1 MKKEIGHRWNF
12 FKAGGAYQAAINTA
26 DDIKNL
32 GKLDKKLWS
41 ALACPTSGLMFDS
54 KLLSMLDADADGR
67 LRYGDI
73 VSAAEWTCDSLSDVS
88 RLFEESDTLELSQI
102 NTETSEGKTLLSS
115 AKTVLANLGKA
126 GDGKISVSDFADTAK
141 IFAAGAFNADG
152 IITELSCDDVLKPVF
167 ADILSVSTPKTD
179 RSGKD
184 GIDAAD
190 VEKFFADAA
199 AYTAW
204 LDAFNAD
211 SAVSPLG
218 ESTADAFAA
227 YSAVKEKIDDFF
239 VRVDVLRFAP
249 DASASVNATAARFA
263 EILSEEV
270 GPCDASL
277 KNLPAALVSADG
289 MLDLSGDVNPAW
301 RAPLAAFAELVA
313 KPVCASTKISKADWK
328 KIADTFAPYAAWR
341 AAKPATDA
349 EKIGGARLREIL
361 AGDAKTRFADAFV
374 SEASVAAEVA
384 EIEKVEKLVRLN
396 KSLCPLLRNFVSFQ
410 SFYKDKAEAIFQFGQ
425 LYIDGRMCSLCIKV
439 EDVAKHSAMASL
451 SYGYLLYCV
460 CKRKGEADMN
470 IVAVVTAGDSDD
482 LIVGKNGIF
491 YDRAGRDWDATVVKI
506 VDNPIGIAQAF
517 FSPYKRLVKWVSEQ
531 IAKRALDADK
541 SVAANLESG
550 KIVDDKTKKID
561 IGTVAALGVAVGG
574 ITTAFGMILGAFV
587 RLGPWMPIGIVGV
600 ILAISLPSVIIA
612 AMKLG
617 FRNLAPLLDANGW
630 AVNNKAN
637 INIVFGAHLTQT
649 PRRRRQGGA

>member
-73 VSAAEWTCDSLSDVS
+73 VSAAEWTCASLSDVS

-141 IFAAGAFNADG
+141 IFAAGRVQRRRNHNRTFVRRRPQTRFRRHSFG
-152 IITELSCDDVLKPVF
+152 LHSQ
-167 ADILSVSTPKTD
+167 D
-179 RSGKD
+179 RPFGKD

-204 LDAFNAD
+204 LDAGNAD

-289 MLDLSGDVNPAW
+289 TLDLSGDVNPAW
-301 RAPLAAFAELVA
+301 RAPACGVRRTRRPSPSAARRKSRRRTGRKSPILSPRMPRGARQ
-313 KPVCASTKISKADWK
+313 S
-328 KIADTFAPYAAWR
+328 
-341 AAKPATDA
+341 PATDA
-349 EKIGGARLREIL
+349 EKIGGSRPARNPR
-361 AGDAKTRFADAFV
+361 
-374 SEASVAAEVA
+374 
-384 EIEKVEKLVRLN
+384 
-396 KSLCPLLRNFVSFQ
+396 
-410 SFYKDKAEAIFQFGQ
+410 
-425 LYIDGRMCSLCIKV
+425 GR
-439 EDVAKHSAMASL
+439 
-451 SYGYLLYCV
+451 
-460 CKRKGEADMN
+460 RKN
-470 IVAVVTAGDSDD
+470 
-482 LIVGKNGIF
+482 
-491 YDRAGRDWDATVVKI
+491 
-506 VDNPIGIAQAF
+506 
-517 FSPYKRLVKWVSEQ
+517 
-531 IAKRALDADK
+531 AL
-541 SVAANLESG
+541 
-550 KIVDDKTKKID
+550 
-561 IGTVAALGVAVGG
+561 
-574 ITTAFGMILGAFV
+574 
-587 RLGPWMPIGIVGV
+587 
-600 ILAISLPSVIIA
+600 
-612 AMKLG
+612 
-617 FRNLAPLLDANGW
+617 
-630 AVNNKAN
+630 
-637 INIVFGAHLTQT
+637 
-649 PRRRRQGGA
+649 RRRFRFRGFGRRRKSPKSKRSKSSCGSTKACARCCAIL

>member
-1 MKKEIGHRWNF
+1 
-12 FKAGGAYQAAINTA
+12 
-26 DDIKNL
+26 
-32 GKLDKKLWS
+32 
-41 ALACPTSGLMFDS
+41 
-54 KLLSMLDADADGR
+54 MLDADADGR

-73 VSAAEWTCDSLSDVS
+73 VSAAEWTCASLSDVS

-263 EILSEEV
+263 EILSAEV

>member
-1 MKKEIGHRWNF
+1 MKKETGHSWKF

-54 KLLSMLDADADGR
+54 KLLSMLDSDSDGR

-73 VSAAEWTCDSLSDVS
+73 VSATEWTCASLSDVS
-88 RLFEESDTLELSQI
+88 KLFEESDTLDLSQI
-102 NTETSEGKTLLSS
+102 NTETCEGKTLLSS

-126 GDGKISVSDFADTAK
+126 GDDKISVSDFADTAK

-179 RSGKD
+179 RSGKA
-184 GIDAAD
+184 GVDAAD

-204 LDAFNAD
+204 LDAGNAD

-218 ESTADAFAA
+218 DSTASAFAA

-239 VRVDVLRFAP
+239 VRVDVLRFDPA
-249 DASASVNATAARFA
+249 AAESVNATAARFA
-263 EILSEEV
+263 EILSAEV
-270 GPCDASL
+270 GASDAPL
-277 KNLPAALVSADG
+277 KNLPAALVSEEG

-301 RAPLAAFAELVA
+301 RAPLSAFAELVA
-313 KPVCASTKISKADWK
+313 VPVCGASKISKSDWK
-328 KIADTFAPYAAWR
+328 KIADTFAPYSAWC
-341 AAKPATDA
+341 AAKPETAV
-349 EKIGGARLREIL
+349 EKIGSARLREIL
-361 AGDAKTRFADAFV
+361 AGDAKMRFADAFV

-396 KSLCPLLRNFVSFQ
+396 RSLCALLRNFVSFQ
-410 SFYKDKAEAIFQFGQ
+410 SFYKDKADAIFQFGQ

-517 FSPYKRLVKWVSEQ
+517 FSPYKRLVKWASEQ

-649 PRRRRQGGA
+649 PRRKG